1 MKMTKTPGLAARPI
15 RFRTAMRLIA
25 WGLLIYIAFVTLSP
39 IQYRPVLT
47 SDPQIERFGA
57 FLVTSAAFAY
67 AYPKGRGVVL
77 VALVLA
83 VIALEA
89 GQLLVP
95 GRHGQVLDAAAK
107 ALGVLVGVTGVWATE
122 HFRLASARAEA

>member
-1 MKMTKTPGLAARPI
+1 MTKTRASAGQQTVFHTAARI
-15 RFRTAMRLIA
+15 VA
-25 WGLLIYIAFVTLSP
+25 WGLLAYIAFVTLSP

-57 FLVTSAAFAY
+57 FLFTGLAFAI
-67 AYPKGRGVVL
+67 AYPKNRPLTL

-89 GQLLVP
+89 AQLLVP
-95 GRHGQVLDAAAK
+95 GRDGHVRDAAAK
-107 ALGVLVGVTGVWATE
+107 AFGVLVGVGAAWATDRI
-122 HFRLASARAEA
+122 RLASVRAEA